1 MGCHA
6 NPDANHR
13 PSNRSTTSYFAAVI
27 PALLAVFADTAS
39 LMFEGGPT
47 QVGMLFDWRQL
58 AGEPTYDWSPPSRES
73 WNWNNSSPDP
83 VVDPAMFAQWNL
95 DNVWINTSSI
105 LDHHNIIR
113 LKAAKPNQDQE
124 NDDASVEEH
133 VEHWE
138 WSHTKDSARSWTLIL
153 TWLATIPLGHN
164 PPSLPRSSPNPHPRP
179 HCHFSPRQPHRNLP
193 LHKAGPNKHIWW
205 GIMLTHAAATVVLT
219 EQAAI
224 KRELN
229 RSVGYNLVG
238 GADDQHTPDGLGRP
252 TGYPPQ
258 TVVSPSHKRPNASRF
273 FQTGCCESK
282 WDRSCE
288 VMAAALV
295 LKVIAG

>member
-1 MGCHA
+1 MKEAFSMPLQGW
-6 NPDANHR
+6 DAMRILTQITALQSIH
-13 PSNRSTTSYFAAVI
+13 YVVLAAVI

-83 VVDPAMFAQWNL
+83 IVDPAMFAQWNL
-95 DNVWINTSSI
+95 DNVWINSSSI

-153 TWLATIPLGHN
+153 TWLATIPLDTILLVYLVRRPTHILDHTATFHLVN
-164 PPSLPRSSPNPHPRP
+164 LIVTSLYTKQVPTS
-179 HCHFSPRQPHRNLP
+179 
-193 LHKAGPNKHIWW
+193 ITWW

-238 GADDQHTPDGLGRP
+238 GADDQHTQMVWDA
-252 TGYPPQ
+252 PQ
-258 TVVSPSHKRPNASRF
+258 DIP
-273 FQTGCCESK
+273 
-282 WDRSCE
+282 
-288 VMAAALV
+288 
-295 LKVIAG
+295 LKPL